1 MSEVNVYE
9 AADKAIKAMDR
20 ENVEDFGRL
29 KMTKW
34 DRVSIIRTVLRV
46 YRESARKAK
55 KRYYGI
61 GFEAYLLGLYM
72 CGINGKKAHQM
83 AERAITNEW
92 VDAILTDTDFITMY
106 RFDAETERKAYRLAE
121 QLEVAPNRDREI
133 DKALKAWSQQ
143 LAQYALN
150 FTDYAVVQAFEDAGI
165 KVVEWVSEKDMRV
178 CNACYALNGQHFH
191 VDEIPRK
198 PHWGC
203 RCRIRPVFRKEEGS
217 EVVESPV

>member
-1 MSEVNVYE
+1 MTRQGKEPWTIE
-9 AADKAIKAMDR
+9 QR
-20 ENVEDFGRL
+20 EDGSLQLIPEDGSSP
-29 KMTKW
+29 W
-34 DRVSIIRTVLRV
+34 P
-46 YRESARKAK
+46 
-55 KRYYGI
+55 
-61 GFEAYLLGLYM
+61 
-72 CGINGKKAHQM
+72 
-83 AERAITNEW
+83 
-92 VDAILTDTDFITMY
+92 VDEILTDTDFITMY
-106 RFDAETERKAYRLAE
+106 RFDAETERKAFRLAE

-178 CNACYALNGQHFH
+178 CNSCYALNGQHLH